1 VDEVAWLSCDD
12 VTPMLEFLRGKT
24 SERKLRLF
32 AAACVRSHWELLV
45 DPRSRAAVELSERVA
60 DGTSPPEE
68 LAAAYRAA
76 WAVVPLLPDRM
87 ALVSAARA
95 AGRTVQ
101 RDAYEAGCYT
111 AKEIVALHTE
121 LAEEGAS
128 SEAEGERLHWVG
140 KASGEGRLVGLL
152 REICGPLPFRPVAL
166 DHHWMAWN
174 GGTVVK
180 LAQSAY
186 VERRLPGGT
195 LEPGRLAILADALEE
210 AGCTDAEILGHL
222 RGPGPHYRGCHVV
235 DLLYPHNR

>member
-1 VDEVAWLSCDD
+1 VDEAGWLSCDD
-12 VTPMLEFLRGKT
+12 LTPMLEFLRGKA

-32 AAACVRSHWELLV
+32 AAACVRSHWDLLV

-60 DGTSPPEE
+60 DGHRPPKD

-101 RDAYEAGCYT
+101 RDAYEAGCFT
-111 AKEIVALHTE
+111 ANEIVALHTE

-128 SEAEGERLHWVG
+128 SEAEGERLYWTG
-140 KASGEGRLVGLL
+140 KALGKGRLACLL
-152 REICGPLPFRPVAL
+152 RDVCGPLPFRPVAFDRRWL
-166 DHHWMAWN
+166 DWN

-186 VERRLPGGT
+186 DERRLPGGT
-195 LEPGRLAILADALEE
+195 LELGRLAILADALEE
-210 AGCTDAEILGHL
+210 AGCIDAEILGHL
-222 RGPGPHYRGCHVV
+222 RGPGPHTRGCWPI
-235 DLLYPHNR
+235 DLILAKG